1 MSSRFDIRTARKLL
15 SANKVTYLY
24 LLVFLNHFVLFFFTS
39 SLYFVRLLLQ
49 SFQFA
54 YTMGGHKTSTLFS
67 EQISWF
73 DSLRRETR
81 AQRKNLGAKN
91 AINLRNVLYMSM
103 REIVQSSQK
112 TLSLRNL
119 GAGCR
124 EKRTVISRSTITRC
138 VLVLDFANVAQS
150 TAQDFCVDLT
160 PRSGACR
167 CHLSSD
173 QIIRTGSWKLYTML
187 AEYCTSYRFAES
199 SGRFFTRPNEFIVCF
214 ISLVFVLVL
223 GASCSISSR
232 YVRRKKK
239 ENTQRCLHGLC
250 WRLRKPHL

>member
-1 MSSRFDIRTARKLL
+1 MCSTCLCGR
-15 SANKVTYLY
+15 
-24 LLVFLNHFVLFFFTS
+24 
-39 SLYFVRLLLQ
+39 
-49 SFQFA
+49 SFSH
-54 YTMGGHKTSTLFS
+54 HK
-67 EQISWF
+67 
-73 DSLRRETR
+73 
-81 AQRKNLGAKN
+81 K
-91 AINLRNVLYMSM
+91 
-103 REIVQSSQK
+103 
-112 TLSLRNL
+112 LSLRNL

-124 EKRTVISRSTITRC
+124 DKRTVISRSTITRC

-150 TAQDFCVDLT
+150 TEQDFCVDLT

-187 AEYCTSYRFAES
+187 AEYCTSYRFAEP

-232 YVRRKKK
+232 YVRRRKHA
-239 ENTQRCLHGLC
+239 TLSARFVLTCSQTASLGGTSCLRTISPLAPKNAYLLLSRIRVR
-250 WRLRKPHL
+250 RLE

>member
-1 MSSRFDIRTARKLL
+1 
-15 SANKVTYLY
+15 
-24 LLVFLNHFVLFFFTS
+24 
-39 SLYFVRLLLQ
+39 
-49 SFQFA
+49 
-54 YTMGGHKTSTLFS
+54 
-67 EQISWF
+67 
-73 DSLRRETR
+73 
-81 AQRKNLGAKN
+81 
-91 AINLRNVLYMSM
+91 MSM

-239 ENTQRCLHGLC
+239 KKTRNVVCTVCVDVFANRIFRGNLMFKNNFSACPKKRISTFVAYKSEEIGVGRWNL
-250 WRLRKPHL
+250 